1 MQMSQIILQTG
12 CYSTET
18 QKKKKWYFPENKR
31 CFSWESRK
39 MSILVFADI
48 CFRSLEGI

>member
-18 QKKKKWYFPENKR
+18 QKKKKVVF
-31 CFSWESRK
+31 SRK
-39 MSILVFADI
+39 QKVF
-48 CFRSLEGI
+48 